1 MGAGLVPKGGW
12 QPVQRRA
19 REEERGR
26 GHEVERAEIAQRVGV
41 VGGEIAGRV
50 LLAVGEEGTVRRAA
64 VRVADHAVGEAEGA
78 VRVRLHVVHLAAQLV
93 RIAPQVVPLAQGDVL
108 APRTGIVERGVD
120 GYAFGILVFGFKQ
133 GPDHVG
139 IPARVVAQDLLR
151 AVGGG
156 VVVHQ
161 NLHRHILRQKALQ
174 RLCNVGRVVVCRA
187 ADAHHGLHPAR
198 LPSVLLCRL
207 YPMPPGM
214 SSESGPLKPSIT
226 LSFPSPSAAAHASA
240 PSLQEA
246 QADTAAAAKR

>member
-1 MGAGLVPKGGW
+1 MGAGLVPKGGR
-12 QPVQRRA
+12 QPVQRRS
-19 REEERGR
+19 RKEERGR
-26 GHEVERAEIAQRVGV
+26 GHEVEGAEIAQRVGV

-50 LLAVGEEGTVRRAA
+50 LFAVRDERAVRRAA

-93 RIAPQVVPLAQGDVL
+93 RVTPAVVPLAQGDVL
-108 APRTGIVERGVD
+108 APRAGIVERGVD
-120 GYAFGILVFGFKQ
+120 GHASGILVLGFKQ

-139 IPARVVAQDLLR
+139 IPPRVIAQNVLR

-161 NLHRHILRQKALQ
+161 NLDGNVLRKKALQ
-174 RLCNVGRVVVCRA
+174 RLGDVGRMVVRRA

-207 YPMPPGM
+207 YPMPPGV
-214 SSESGPLKPSIT
+214 SSRSGPPRMIRSGPLFMKYGIT
-226 LSFPSPSAAAHASA
+226 LPARGA
-240 PSLQEA
+240 
-246 QADTAAAAKR
+246 